1 MLEESIKEK
10 EGKKGR
16 GRGRGRV
23 LLLLLRRV
31 DRACNPLSIGPG
43 CVIPTEPKTVGSKHT
58 YIHYIFQS
66 ERKKERKRD

>member
-10 EGKKGR
+10 EGKK
-16 GRGRGRV
+16 GRGRV